1 MTTTKAWDSVFPNQ
15 FAERARKPRKVGVTM
30 VIDKNLG
37 TGGLTDLLETA
48 GDAIDQIKFAF
59 GTSVALEERTLRTK
73 IEMIRAHGIDMYPGG
88 TLLEA
93 AIVHGVLPD
102 FFQQARALGFTM
114 VEVSDGTITLSAAHR
129 ADVIKRAQDI
139 GFKVISEV
147 GKKDPRHQPSTGL
160 MQALICAD
168 LALGVDYVI
177 IEAREAG
184 HGVGIYDASGAVDQA
199 ELDALVSDI
208 EDLERLVW
216 EAPLSAQ
223 QAYMIHRFGPNVNLG
238 NIPPLDALAL
248 EALRRGLRFE
258 TLKKA
263 AAEYEAAEA
272 AHDPI
277 SRMLAAAHGG
287 RLDVPL

>member
-15 FAERARKPRKVGVTM
+15 PAAHTLKPRKIGVTM

-37 TGGLTDLLETA
+37 MAGLADLLETA

-59 GTSVALEERTLRTK
+59 GTSVALDERTLRAK
-73 IEMIRAHGIDMYPGG
+73 IEMIHAHGIDMYPGG

-102 FFQQARALGFTM
+102 YFQQARALGFTM
-114 VEVSDGTITLSAAHR
+114 VEVSDGTITLSPEHR
-129 ADVIKRAQDI
+129 AGAIKQAQDM

-147 GKKDPRHQPSTGL
+147 GKKDPRHQPSIGL
-160 MQALICAD
+160 MQASICAD

-184 HGVGIYDASGAVDQA
+184 HGVGIYDASGAVDQV
-199 ELDALVSDI
+199 ELDELVGGID
-208 EDLERLVW
+208 DLERLVW
-216 EAPLSAQ
+216 EAPISAQ
-223 QAYMIHRFGPNVNLG
+223 QAYMINRFGPNVNLG

-258 TLKKA
+258 TLRKA

-272 AHDPI
+272 AHDPF
-277 SRMLAAAHGG
+277 SRLLAVAHSSAG
-287 RLDVPL
+287 D